1 MRGFLV
7 PRNDK
12 IEHKFEIDTRTK
24 VNLAKQ
30 TIKNLKQYKTLK
42 QKINLVV
49 IAFLVSLNLFSQN
62 TYVFLGSYNKD
73 KEAES
78 IQVYQL
84 DTLKGKLTKVTSAK
98 NVINPSYLTVSP
110 NGKYVYAC
118 TETKTP
124 NDGNVSSF
132 EFNPENKTLIFLNK
146 QGSGGENP
154 VYVSVHKS
162 GKWLVNAN
170 YTEGSVSVHPLLE
183 NGKIDSLSQNFQ
195 YTDSSVHKERQ
206 TRSHVHSAVFSPL
219 NDYLF
224 LPDLGADKIRCYRF
238 DETLKQPLVETKNPF
253 TKTDLEAGPR
263 HFTFHPNQKFGYC
276 IEELAGAISVYQ
288 YETGTLKK
296 IQRINTH
303 PENSTEGF
311 ESSDIHIS
319 PDGRFLYA
327 TNRGKENNIAIF
339 SIDGNG
345 LLKNI
350 GYQSTLGKHPR
361 TFALDQSGK
370 FLVTSNVITGNVVVF
385 KRNEKTGML
394 KKAGKEVKMENV
406 SCVQVKRI

>member
-1 MRGFLV
+1 MKPKAIFL
-7 PRNDK
+7 
-12 IEHKFEIDTRTK
+12 
-24 VNLAKQ
+24 
-30 TIKNLKQYKTLK
+30 TL
-42 QKINLVV
+42 
-49 IAFLVSLNLFSQN
+49 AFLTTSAIFSQN

-73 KEAES
+73 KNAES
-78 IQVYQL
+78 IQIYQL

-132 EFNPENKTLIFLNK
+132 EFNTENKTLTFLNK
-146 QGSGGENP
+146 QKSGGENP

-183 NGKIDSLSQNFQ
+183 NGKIDSLAQNFQ
-195 YTDSSVHKERQ
+195 YTDGSVHKERQ
-206 TRSHVHSAVFSPL
+206 TRSHVHSAVFSPQ

-238 DETLKQPLVETKNPF
+238 DETLKKPLVETKNPF
-253 TKTDLEAGPR
+253 IKTDLEAGPR

-276 IEELAGAISVYQ
+276 IEEMAGAIRVYQ
-288 YETGTLKK
+288 YDNGTLNK

-303 PENSTEGF
+303 PDKITKGF

-319 PDGRFLYA
+319 PDGKFLYA

-339 SIDGNG
+339 SIDENG
-345 LLKNI
+345 ILKNI

-361 TFALDQSGK
+361 VFSLEESGK
-370 FLVTSNVITGNVVVF
+370 FLVASNVITGNVVVF
-385 KRNEKTGML
+385 KRNEKTGLL
-394 KKAGKEVKMENV
+394 KKTGNEIKMENV